1 MKTSELIQF
10 VAKDML
16 DDRKNLISGESDVLF
31 TDSLIARYLA
41 EAERILCRRAWVLE
55 DNGAVCGTKASR
67 IQLVAGKGEYP
78 VDKSVLFV
86 KAVRLSDSDLDLVR
100 VGYNG
105 NRVSSAIKDSEPWDV
120 NYAYVEN
127 PGRPS
132 RYSTDMGTRVI
143 RLRQKPDAA
152 SALLKLHLSVVRMP
166 LAPISAENGTGSP
179 EIPEDYQMDLTL
191 YAAGKCLNRP
201 TVEAELRTLGRQWI
215 KEFDERVAEAR
226 RDRIRFTQSEPQHH
240 FGAWAGGDA

>member
-1 MKTSELIQF
+1 MKNSELIDL
-10 VAKDML
+10 VASDML

-31 TDSLIARYLA
+31 PDSLIARYLA
-41 EAERILCRRAWVLE
+41 EAERTLCRRAWVLE
-55 DNGAVCGTKASR
+55 DAGASAATR
-67 IQLVAGKGEYP
+67 IQLAAGKGEYP

-132 RYSTDMGTRVI
+132 RYSTDVGTRVI

-152 SALLKLHLSVVRMP
+152 SALLKLYLSVVRMP
-166 LAPISAENGTGSP
+166 LAPISAENGSGTP
-179 EIPEDYQMDLTL
+179 EVAEEYHLDLAL

-226 RDRIRFTQSEPQHH
+226 RDRNRFTQSEPQHH

>member
-1 MKTSELIQF
+1 MKNSELIEH
-10 VAKDML
+10 VAVDML

-31 TDSLIARYLA
+31 PDSLIARYLA
-41 EAERILCRRAWVLE
+41 EAERTLCRRAWVLE
-55 DNGAVCGTKASR
+55 DTASSCATR

-78 VDKSVLFV
+78 VDKSVLFI
-86 KAVRLSDSDLDLVR
+86 KAVRLSDSDLDLAR

-105 NRVSSAIKDSEPWDV
+105 NRVSSAVKDSEPWDV

-152 SALLKLHLSVVRMP
+152 SALLKLHLSTVRMP
-166 LAPISAENGTGSP
+166 LAPISAENIAGSP
-179 EIPEDYQMDLTL
+179 EIPEEYHLDLTL

-201 TVEAELRTLGRQWI
+201 TVEAELRTLGRGWV

-226 RDRIRFTQSEPQHH
+226 RDRKRFAQSEPQHH
-240 FGAWAGGDA
+240 FGAWAGGHA